1 MLFRTIRSRL
11 MVTGAL
17 VVGSVF
23 ALKPSNTVQRIR
35 DAATGRMKDTTVR
48 RVPINLGLD
57 LQGGIHLSL
66 EVDQSK
72 GPVPDCA
79 DAISRAE
86 RVVRSRIDQFGTTEP
101 VVQIIGRCRLV
112 VELPGEKDP
121 GRAKSIIQRT
131 AFLEFRITDMQNLFR
146 DALPEI
152 DRALREAGVQAPGQT
167 GAGAANV
174 AQLFGPDTTKAKKGK
189 AAAKGKAAKDTT
201 DLNAPGA
208 LSSLLFQSP
217 INMPGE
223 FLVPEEQAPVAE
235 SLLARPEVKR
245 LIPRGIELKWG
256 TELASRGARAY
267 RALYAV
273 EDRPI
278 ITGEELEKATAR
290 RDQVTNQSVVDFVLS
305 RSGGRKF
312 ERETG
317 RHVGHYMAII
327 LDGRAQGQ
335 PPIIKSQIGQHGQ
348 IELGS
353 KPLQEAQDLALVLR
367 AGALPAPL
375 TIVEERTIGPSL
387 GQDSIKDGIRA
398 GVVGVLLVILIMV
411 VYYRVSGVLA
421 VLALTL
427 YVAFTLAG
435 LALFGSTLTLP
446 GLAGLVLSVGIAV
459 DANVLIFERIREEL
473 QHGKLVRTA
482 VDEGF
487 KHAMSAIVDSNVST
501 ALTAG
506 ILYLVGTGPVR
517 GFAVTLI
524 IGIGA
529 SMITAIFVVRTFY
542 MIWLQRRPDMA
553 TLSV

>member
-112 VELPGEKDP
+112 VELPGEQDP
-121 GRAKSIIQRT
+121 ARAKSIIQRT
-131 AFLEFRITDMQNLFR
+131 
-146 DALPEI
+146 
-152 DRALREAGVQAPGQT
+152 
-167 GAGAANV
+167 
-174 AQLFGPDTTKAKKGK
+174 
-189 AAAKGKAAKDTT
+189 
-201 DLNAPGA
+201 
-208 LSSLLFQSP
+208 
-217 INMPGE
+217 E

-305 RSGGRKF
+305 
-312 ERETG
+312 
-317 RHVGHYMAII
+317 
-327 LDGRAQGQ
+327 
-335 PPIIKSQIGQHGQ
+335 
-348 IELGS
+348 
-353 KPLQEAQDLALVLR
+353 
-367 AGALPAPL
+367 
-375 TIVEERTIGPSL
+375 
-387 GQDSIKDGIRA
+387 
-398 GVVGVLLVILIMV
+398 
-411 VYYRVSGVLA
+411 
-421 VLALTL
+421 
-427 YVAFTLAG
+427 
-435 LALFGSTLTLP
+435 
-446 GLAGLVLSVGIAV
+446 
-459 DANVLIFERIREEL
+459 
-473 QHGKLVRTA
+473 
-482 VDEGF
+482 
-487 KHAMSAIVDSNVST
+487 
-501 ALTAG
+501 
-506 ILYLVGTGPVR
+506 
-517 GFAVTLI
+517 
-524 IGIGA
+524 
-529 SMITAIFVVRTFY
+529 
-542 MIWLQRRPDMA
+542 
-553 TLSV
+553 